1 LDWVFLESLYLDCE
15 KNTRMAYKLYWK
27 KKNCIWVILLS
38 SILVFLV

>member
-1 LDWVFLESLYLDCE
+1 
-15 KNTRMAYKLYWK
+15 MAYKLYWK